1 MAKNGNVK
9 KPPKKAKKER
19 VTFDKID
26 VTTATEDDIIQS
38 GIRYNTGKDK
48 FCYFVMFLIFVLA
61 LTPVLLRFSMPKKIT
76 EEMAEIA
83 YTDVTCY
90 RTVAR
95 EGYELASELFLQ
107 YRDGNPTNAKLSFT
121 TSKVSSTAAEEYVF
135 FEVNE
140 LNAVKE
146 SSGFVKTEEGNK
158 NIYEIDFKKDKSL
171 FDEQGLKGY
180 SYVVGAEIDYLK
192 GRNYRCKSDIKNVNE
207 LINIETR
214 EKVEDK

>member
-1 MAKNGNVK
+1 MVKNSNTK

-19 VTFDKID
+19 ITFDKID

-38 GIRYNTGKDK
+38 GIRYNTNKDK
-48 FCYFVMFLIFVLA
+48 ACYFIMFLIFVLA
-61 LTPVLLRFSMPKKIT
+61 LTPLLLRISMPKKIT

-95 EGYELASELFLQ
+95 EGYELSSELFLQ
-107 YRDGNPTNAKLSFT
+107 YRDGNPTNAKLSFST
-121 TSKVSSTAAEEYVF
+121 VKVQKDAPDEYVF

-146 SSGFVKTEEGNK
+146 SPGFIKTEEGNK
-158 NIYEIDFKKDKSL
+158 NIYVIDYKKDKSL
-171 FDEQGLKGY
+171 FDEQALKTY